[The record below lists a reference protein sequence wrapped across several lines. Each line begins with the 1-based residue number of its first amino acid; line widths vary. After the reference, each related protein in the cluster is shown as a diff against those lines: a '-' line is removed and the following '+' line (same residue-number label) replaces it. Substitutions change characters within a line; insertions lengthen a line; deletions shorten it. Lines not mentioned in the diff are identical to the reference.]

1 MRRKWRGRA
10 SARHTR
16 MVTYASV
23 RDGIAITGLG
33 CVSSLGC
40 TTRAFEERLLA
51 GETGVRPIARFDV
64 SRCRAR
70 QAATIDGFDPA
81 AYIAPAKLRRI
92 DAVGRVALAATRL
105 AIEDADLDVK
115 AAPDRVGLVLGSCT
129 AGVHTTGEYLESLM
143 TGGPTGAP
151 ALLFANTVGNAAAS
165 LCGLEFGLRGPNT
178 TINHKEASGVAAL
191 AFAVQLL
198 RIGKADAMLAG
209 SADDI
214 YGRFFVVHDW
224 FGVLSS
230 NNGHPEGSRPFD
242 VTRNGFVMGEGGF
255 MLALESSASA
265 TIRQTPDPATA
276 SSARAIY
283 GEIVGIGASASSE
296 PINAWPTNPAPLA
309 RTMRLALED
318 AGCAPPDIGAV
329 YASANSTVGFDRVE
343 ADAIA
348 TVFGDY
354 RVPVTST
361 KGAIGE
367 FGGAAVGSLVA
378 ALLCARRGLVAPTT
392 GCASPDPACR
402 VDVVQQP
409 VALQRPL
416 VLVNSFASGG
426 THYSLVVKKG
436 TVPISCDRAR

>member
-1 MRRKWRGRA
+1 
-10 SARHTR
+10 

-23 RDGIAITGLG
+23 RDGITISGLG

-51 GETGVRPIARFDV
+51 GESGIRPIARFDV

-70 QAATIDGFDPA
+70 QAATIDGFNA
-81 AYIAPAKLRRI
+81 ADYITPAKLRRI

-105 AIEDADLDVK
+105 ALEDAALDVK
-115 AAPDRVGLVLGSCT
+115 AAPDRIGLVLGSCT

-143 TGGPTGAP
+143 KGGPTGAP

-178 TINHKEASGVAAL
+178 TINHKESSGAAAL

-198 RIGKADAMLAG
+198 RLGKADAILAG
-209 SADDI
+209 GADDI
-214 YGRFFVVHDW
+214 YQHFFVVHDW

-230 NNGHPEGSRPFD
+230 RDGRPEGSRPFD
-242 VTRNGFVMGEGGF
+242 ITRNGFVMGEGGF
-255 MLALESSASA
+255 MLALERRAPA
-265 TIRQTPDPATA
+265 AVRRKADPTDTEGEPAV
-276 SSARAIY
+276 Y
-283 GEIVGIGASASSE
+283 GEIVGVGAAGSSE
-296 PINAWPTNPAPLA
+296 PINAGPTNPAPLA

-318 AGCAPPDIGAV
+318 AGCAPEDIGAV
-329 YASANSTVGFDRVE
+329 YGSANSTVDFDRVE

-348 TVFGDY
+348 SVFGDD
-354 RVPVTST
+354 RVPVTSI
-361 KGAIGE
+361 KRAIGE
-367 FGGAAVGSLVA
+367 FGGAAVGSIVA
-378 ALLCARRGLVAPTT
+378 ALLCGRRGVIAPTT

-402 VDVVQQP
+402 IAVVQQP
-409 VALQRPL
+409 LPLERPL

-426 THYSLVVKKG
+426 THYSLVVR
-436 TVPISCDRAR
+436 TQISAH

>member
-1 MRRKWRGRA
+1 
-10 SARHTR
+10 
-16 MVTYASV
+16 MVTYACV

-40 TTRAFEERLLA
+40 NTRAFKERLLA

-70 QAATIDGFDPA
+70 QAATIDGFNA
-81 AYIAPAKLRRI
+81 ADYVAPAKLRRI

-105 AIEDADLDVK
+105 AIDDARLAVT

-143 TGGPTGAP
+143 RGGPTGAP

-178 TINHKEASGVAAL
+178 TINHKESSGAAAL

-198 RIGKADAMLAG
+198 RIGKADAILAG

-214 YGRFFVVHDW
+214 YQHFFVVHDW

-230 NNGHPEGSRPFD
+230 NNGRPEGSRPFD

-255 MLALESSASA
+255 MLALERRASASTRVA
-265 TIRQTPDPATA
+265 RDPAGA
-276 SSARAIY
+276 GAGGIY
-283 GEIVGIGASASSE
+283 GEIVGVGASASSE
-296 PINAWPTNPAPLA
+296 PINAWPTNPASLA

-318 AGCAPPDIGAV
+318 AGCSPRDIGAV

-348 TVFGDY
+348 SVFGDGG
-354 RVPVTST
+354 VPVTSI

-378 ALLCARRGLVAPTT
+378 ALLCGRSGLVAATT

-402 VDVVQQP
+402 VDVVQRP
-409 VALQRPL
+409 SPLEHPL

-426 THYSLVVKKG
+426 TYYSLVVR
-436 TVPISCDRAR
+436 T